1 MTVPG
6 NGAAMPE
13 LEGVTHKWIDV
24 RGTRLHVAEAG
35 SGEPLILLHGF
46 PQNWW
51 EWHDVIPLMAKQYRI
66 IAPDQRGF
74 GWSDAARNGYTAG
87 SLVADI
93 VELMVKLG
101 ITRARFLT
109 HDWGA
114 IVGQLLAMQRPDLV
128 AALVI
133 SGAPDVHIKP
143 DARLVPVFP
152 KLWHAFALAAPVIG
166 PRIQRNKKMM
176 RHLFTAFEPPGGLS
190 DEDMEL
196 YKASAA
202 RPEAARAG
210 SALYRGTILP
220 AFMKIVLGAYAKNDF
235 TVPTLAL
242 IGANEPSSTL
252 QGMGHH
258 RGRGG
263 NVTTE
268 IIQGEGHFLIDH
280 RPEFVARKTLEFF
293 ARAGGPEPA

>member
-1 MTVPG
+1 MEAQT
-6 NGAAMPE
+6 ATMPE
-13 LEGVTHKWIDV
+13 LQGVTHQWIEV

-35 SGEPLILLHGF
+35 SGDPVILLHGF

-51 EWHDVIPLMAKQYRI
+51 EWHGVIPLLAGNYRV

-74 GWSDAARNGYTAG
+74 GWSDAAPGGYTAE

-93 VELMVKLG
+93 VELMAQLG

-128 AALVI
+128 QALVVT
-133 SGAPDVHIKP
+133 GAPDVHIRP
-143 DARLVPVFP
+143 NTRLLSMVP
-152 KLWHAFALAAPVIG
+152 KLWHAFALAVPVLG
-166 PRIQRNKKMM
+166 PRLQRSGTMM
-176 RHLFTAFEPPGGLS
+176 RHLFTAFDPPGGVS
-190 DEDMEL
+190 EEDLAL
-196 YKASAA
+196 YSAA
-202 RPEAARAG
+202 AAELRRARAG

-220 AFMKIVLGAYAKNDF
+220 AFLKIIFGVYARQDF
-235 TVPTLAL
+235 TVPTLAV
-242 IGANEPSSTL
+242 IGAGEPSAVL
-252 QGMGHH
+252 QQMGHR

-268 IIQGEGHFLIDH
+268 IVPGEGHFLADH
-280 RPEFVARKTLEFF
+280 RPGLVAGKALEFF
-293 ARAGGPEPA
+293 KTSPAA